1 VTSPAVEVADLVM
14 QYGDRRAVDALSL
27 VVETGSITA
36 ILGPNGAGKTTA
48 VETCEGYRRPSSG
61 TVRVLGLDP
70 IAHHRALSAR
80 IGVMLQSGGAWSG
93 ARADEM
99 LTYVAALHSHP
110 LPVDDLI
117 GRLGLGSCG
126 RTSYRRLSGGEKQR
140 LGLALAIVGRPE
152 LVFLDEPTAGL
163 DPQAR
168 RMTWELIEELR
179 ASGVTVVLT
188 THYMEEAE
196 RLASQVYVI
205 DRGAVVTSGSPEAL
219 IAAHARNTIRFRAK
233 ADLDTSDLARRLSE
247 EYVVNEQPAGSYQ
260 IQGEVTPHVLAAV
273 TAWCA
278 DLNVMPEDLAIEKR
292 TLEDVFL
299 ELTGRELRP

>member
-1 VTSPAVEVADLVM
+1 M
-14 QYGDRRAVDALSL
+14 RYGNRRAVDELSL

-36 ILGPNGAGKTTA
+36 ILGPNGAGKTTT

-61 TVRVLGLDP
+61 TVRVLGRDP
-70 IAHHRALSAR
+70 VAEHGVLAPR

-93 ARADEM
+93 SHADEM
-99 LTYVAALHSHP
+99 LRYVAALHTHP
-110 LPVDDLI
+110 LPVDVLI
-117 GRLGLGSCG
+117 ERLGLGSCG

-163 DPQAR
+163 DPQSR
-168 RMTWELIEELR
+168 RVTWDLIEELS
-179 ASGVTVVLT
+179 ANGVTVVLT
-188 THYMEEAE
+188 THYMDEAE
-196 RLASQVYVI
+196 RLATQVYVV
-205 DRGAVVTSGSPEAL
+205 DRGAVVTSGSPAAL
-219 IAAHARNTIRFRAK
+219 VSAHARNTIRFRAK
-233 ADLDTSDLARRLSE
+233 PDLDVSDLAGRLPE
-247 EYVVNEQPAGSYQ
+247 EYSVSEQPAGTYQ
-260 IQGEVTPHVLAAV
+260 VEGEVTPHALAAV

-278 DLNVMPEDLAIEKR
+278 DLDVMPEDLAIEKR